1 MANETVTTINFK
13 HEIEHFLPHPD
24 ESCIVT
30 FLGKAIITQETE
42 DEKTWTGVEIV
53 ELWLGVDVPSEALG
67 LHFRKVAHTGLKG
80 LQNDL
85 ETAALDA
92 FESPQ
97 AVTLPSE
104 IDSLDT
110 LNLRPHTIFTQS

>member
-1 MANETVTTINFK
+1 MTSETSTTVNFK

-30 FLGKAIITQETE
+30 FLGKAIITQEKE
-42 DEKTWTGVEIV
+42 DGKAWTGVEIV

-67 LHFRKVAHTGLKG
+67 LHFRKVKHTGLKG

-97 AVTLPSE
+97 AVTLPNE
-104 IDSLDT
+104 ANPLET
-110 LNLRPHTIFTQS
+110 LNLKPHSLFTQS